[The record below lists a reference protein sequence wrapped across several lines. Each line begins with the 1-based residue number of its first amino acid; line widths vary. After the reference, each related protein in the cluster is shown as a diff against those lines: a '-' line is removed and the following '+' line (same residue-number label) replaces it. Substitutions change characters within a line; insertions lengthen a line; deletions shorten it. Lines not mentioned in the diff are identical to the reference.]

1 MYYSNDCNYI
11 CLKDNKR
18 FFKEENICIRKCSII
33 ELEEIYPYMYEYN
46 NTCVEKCPNNTIVYE
61 DEICKHL
68 YIYNKTENFT
78 DLPEGYYIIDNNL
91 NYIDK
96 CDIKCKHCT
105 KESMQNNLCIVC
117 NTNNYYFPKYD
128 DIKNEFIN
136 CYNNNTIDDGYFLD
150 NNIYMPCYLT
160 CKKCKKMR
168 TLTNQECN
176 SCYSNYILNGNNN
189 CDIICNHYYYFNSL
203 DE

>member
-1 MYYSNDCNYI
+1 M
-11 CLKDNKR
+11 
-18 FFKEENICIRKCSII
+18 F
-33 ELEEIYPYMYEYN
+33 
-46 NTCVEKCPNNTIVYE
+46 E

-105 KESMQNNLCIVC
+105 KESMQNNLCITC
-117 NTNNYYFPKYD
+117 NTNNYYFPKFD
-128 DIKNEFIN
+128 NKNNEFIN

-160 CKKCKKMR
+160 CKKCKKMG
-168 TLTNQECN
+168 TLTYQQCN
-176 SCYSNYILNGNNN
+176 SCYSNYILNENNN

-203 DE
+203 NEIECTSEDKCPEEYSKLIIKERRCINDCKNDNIYKYEYENKC